1 MPAPSQFPNGFAIQV
16 EGISKR
22 FGKLLAVDDVS
33 FTVPGGEIF
42 GLLGPNGAGKSTI
55 FRMLCGL
62 LPPSEG
68 AATVA
73 GIDLGRARAAARA
86 RLGYMAQRFSLYG
99 ELSVRQNLAFIG
111 GAYQL
116 GGKKLAERV
125 DWALATFELGTVAE
139 ARADSLPLGFKQRLA
154 LGAALLHEPEILFLD
169 EPTSGVDP
177 LSRREFWGHIG
188 ELAEQGMTVLV
199 TTHFMDEAEY
209 CDRLAVIYRGKL
221 IATGS
226 PDELKAGCADA
237 AHPEPSLEDA
247 FVRLIEDSDAA
258 AEAA

>member
-1 MPAPSQFPNGFAIQV
+1 
-16 EGISKR
+16 
-22 FGKLLAVDDVS
+22 
-33 FTVPGGEIF
+33 
-42 GLLGPNGAGKSTI
+42 
-55 FRMLCGL
+55 
-62 LPPSEG
+62 
-68 AATVA
+68 
-73 GIDLGRARAAARA
+73 
-86 RLGYMAQRFSLYG
+86 MAQRFSLYG

-116 GGKKLAERV
+116 GGKLLAKRV
-125 DWALATFELGTVAE
+125 KWALGTFELGAVAE

-226 PDELKAGCADA
+226 PDDLKAGCADA
-237 AHPEPSLEDA
+237 AHPEPRLEDA
-247 FVRLIEDSDAA
+247 FVRLIEDSDSA